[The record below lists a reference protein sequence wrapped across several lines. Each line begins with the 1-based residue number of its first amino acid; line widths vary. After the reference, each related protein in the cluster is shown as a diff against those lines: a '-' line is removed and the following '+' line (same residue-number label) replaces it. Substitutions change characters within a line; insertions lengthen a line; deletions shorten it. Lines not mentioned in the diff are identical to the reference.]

1 VLLLVWYSYGGMIKN
16 ESKKWVFVERK
27 RERER
32 KSRERE

>member
-1 VLLLVWYSYGGMIKN
+1 MIKN